1 MLALGC
7 PIDLVTW
14 GAVLAGFTLAKSK
27 VKMEMDMK
35 LNVKAK
41 LGTKVLLAV
50 TWSHGWVQHPTSARL
65 LGLSG
70 GE

>member
-14 GAVLAGFTLAKSK
+14 GAVLTGFTLAKPK

-50 TWSHGWVQHPTSARL
+50 AWSLVGCSTPRQQD
-65 LGLSG
+65 G
-70 GE
+70 

>member
-14 GAVLAGFTLAKSK
+14 GAVLTGFMLAKPK
-27 VKMEMDMK
+27 MKMELDMK

-50 TWSHGWVQHPTSARL
+50 AWSLVWVQHPTSTR
-65 LGLSG
+65 
-70 GE
+70 

>member
-7 PIDLVTW
+7 PISLAAW
-14 GAVLAGFTLAKSK
+14 GAVLTGFFLAKPK
-27 VKMEMDMK
+27 MKMEMDMK
-35 LNVKAK
+35 INVKAK

-50 TWSHGWVQHPTSARL
+50 TWSHGWVQHPMSARWSD
-65 LGLSG
+65 LSV

>member
-50 TWSHGWVQHPTSARL
+50 AWSLVGCSTPRQQD
-65 LGLSG
+65 G
-70 GE
+70 